1 MSIVK
6 EAVEYNIPHL
16 PVVVLM
22 SAVAWAAVF
31 ALSIAASRK
40 VSLYPSGAQNVVE
53 MIFEK
58 IFALADSAIGEEAY
72 RYYPLFLGLA
82 FFIFVSNILGAIPG
96 LISPTSNPNV
106 CIGLAV
112 TVFVYYNFQGIR
124 KYGFGYLKHFY
135 IPGLPLWL
143 IPVNVLVF
151 FIELISNFVRPFS
164 LAIRLFCN
172 IFSKEALL
180 SFLAFLV
187 ASFVSSG
194 GIEKYIAV
202 MPFLLRPAV
211 VLLAFLLGLVQTL
224 IFLILSIV
232 YIAGAVKSEH

>member
-6 EAVEYNIPHL
+6 EAVEYHIPYL
-16 PVVVLM
+16 PVVALM
-22 SAVAWAAVF
+22 SIVVWGIVF
-31 ALSIAASRK
+31 AVSLLASRK
-40 VSLYPSGAQNVVE
+40 ISVYPKGAQNIAE

-58 IFALADSAIGEEAY
+58 IFALADAAIGEEAY
-72 RYYPLFLGLA
+72 RYYPLFLGIA
-82 FFIFVSNILGAIPG
+82 FFIFISNILGTIPG
-96 LISPTSNPNV
+96 FISPTSNPNV

-112 TVFVYYNFQGIR
+112 TVFFYYNFQGIL
-124 KYGFGYLKHFY
+124 KYKLKYLKHFY
-135 IPGLPLWL
+135 IPGLPLWMA
-143 IPVNVLVF
+143 PVNVLVF
-151 FIELISNFVRPFS
+151 FIEVISHFVRPFS

-180 SFLAFLV
+180 SFLAFLI
-187 ASFVSSG
+187 ASFIASG

-211 VLLAFLLGLVQTL
+211 ILLAFLLGLVQTL